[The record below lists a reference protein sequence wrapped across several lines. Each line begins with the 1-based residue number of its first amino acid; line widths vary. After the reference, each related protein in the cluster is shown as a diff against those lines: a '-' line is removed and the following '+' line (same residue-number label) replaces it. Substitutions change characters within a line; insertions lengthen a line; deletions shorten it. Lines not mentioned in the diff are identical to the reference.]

1 MNFEFDET
9 QQMIQDM
16 ARRFADEQLRPKA
29 AERDAS
35 HAYPIEELAALAS
48 LGLMGVNV
56 PAELGGAEAGVISY
70 SLAVTEIARGD
81 ASVAVTMSVNNMV
94 AEVLTEFGTEEHRAT
109 YVPKLTSG
117 EAVAGSF
124 CLSEPGAGSDPQGM
138 LTRARR
144 TDSGWVLNGTK
155 AWITSGSNAGVFI
168 VWAKTEVDG
177 KDRLSAF
184 VVDPASPGISVGKPE
199 EKMGQRASDTVTLTF
214 EDVQLDEGAVLGEL
228 GKGMRIAMTALDGGR
243 VGIASLALGL
253 AAEALEV
260 SRQYVTER
268 TQFGKRLADFQNT
281 QFKLADMATELEA
294 ARLLTMQSAWL
305 KEQGDRRFTREAS
318 MAKLF
323 ASELASRAADQAIQ
337 FFGGYGYTTEYPAE
351 RLWRDARV
359 TRIYEGTSEI
369 QRIVIAREVLKG
381 L

>member
-9 QQMIQDM
+9 QKMIQDL

-29 AERDAS
+29 AARDAS
-35 HAYPIEELAALAS
+35 HAFPVEELKALAD

-56 PAELGGAEAGVISY
+56 PAELGGAEAGVLSY
-70 SLAVTEIARGD
+70 SLAVAEIARGD

-94 AEVLTEFGTEEHRAT
+94 AEVLTEFGTEEHKAT

-117 EAVAGSF
+117 ASLAGSF
-124 CLSEPGAGSDPQGM
+124 CLSEAGAGSDPQGM
-138 LTRARR
+138 LTRAER
-144 TDSGWVLNGTK
+144 TDTGWVLRGSK
-155 AWITSGSNAGVFI
+155 AWITSGSHAGVFI

-184 VVDPASPGISVGKPE
+184 VVDPTTPGISVGKAE
-199 EKMGQRASDTVTLTF
+199 EKMGQRASNTVSLTF
-214 EDVQLDEGAVLGEL
+214 EDVELPEGAVLGEL
-228 GKGMRIAMTALDGGR
+228 GRGMRIAMTALDGGR
-243 VGIASLALGL
+243 IGIASLALGL
-253 AAEALEV
+253 ATEALEV

-268 TQFGKRLADFQNT
+268 TQFGSRLADFQNT

-294 ARLLTMQSAWL
+294 ARLLTHQAAWL
-305 KEQGDRRFTREAS
+305 KEHGTRRFTREAS

-337 FFGGYGYTTEYPAE
+337 FFGGYGYTAEYPAE

-369 QRIVIAREVLKG
+369 QRIVIAREVLAG